1 MRGHISP
8 SCGQKGDPLGKH
20 LRPLWRITCPKKGR
34 TRYVLCMGCGGLAS
48 ASSLNLRQV
57 GHAWAPSADPFSLFP
72 PVRLQSSRGCTPF
85 CWGVPLF
92 LLGVYPFKYFL
103 GGYTPFSFWG
113 CTPLCLLS
121 MYPFSF
127 SGCTLWPFG
136 VVPPLGKFPYNNN
149 LPGCMIEPTGTDSL
163 NSSHAAKTLQN
174 GCGQFFFRGK
184 RWCAPRVPWPA
195 SPMWRCKPSTEVNSS
210 HSPFLTPACGFCQ
223 LVVLFGADVRTGGQQ
238 NTARASKKR

>member
-57 GHAWAPSADPFSLFP
+57 GRAWAPSADPFSLFP

-103 GGYTPFSFWG
+103 GGYTTFSFWG

-121 MYPFSF
+121 MYPLFLL
-127 SGCTLWPFG
+127 GVYPFG
-136 VVPPLGKFPYNNN
+136 LLGLYPL
-149 LPGCMIEPTGTDSL
+149 
-163 NSSHAAKTLQN
+163 
-174 GCGQFFFRGK
+174 
-184 RWCAPRVPWPA
+184 
-195 SPMWRCKPSTEVNSS
+195 
-210 HSPFLTPACGFCQ
+210 
-223 LVVLFGADVRTGGQQ
+223 
-238 NTARASKKR
+238 